1 MMTLKR
7 SSRARAALLAMSEG
21 EALPI
26 YSGDKGYSLKP
37 ISLGTGE
44 LRNIA
49 GNLPAVTSA

>member
-1 MMTLKR
+1 MMTRKR
-7 SSRARAALLAMSEG
+7 SSRARATLFAMSEG

-26 YSGDKGYSLKP
+26 YSGDKGYSLKAYQP
-37 ISLGTGE
+37 RHGE